1 MLINLIFIFSISLFL
16 LALIFVVQKQ
26 RITQT
31 ARQPIPQSKIVLRR
45 KSKGSRVSSAGAPE
59 KAIKAVTVYTH
70 DRAAAERLL
79 QSYSRTHGHKGWDGV
94 VEQVIRD
101 LVRDRR

>member
-1 MLINLIFIFSISLFL
+1 M
-16 LALIFVVQKQ
+16 LIFVIQKQ
-26 RITQT
+26 RIIRSAQ
-31 ARQPIPQSKIVLRR
+31 RPVEQPKIVLRR
-45 KSKGSRVSSAGAPE
+45 KRKAASVASDGVPE

-101 LVRDRR
+101 LVRAR

>member
-1 MLINLIFIFSISLFL
+1 MIINLIFIFSISLSL
-16 LALIFVVQKQ
+16 LVLIFVIQKQ
-26 RITQT
+26 RIIQSTQPSIT
-31 ARQPIPQSKIVLRR
+31 RPKVALRR
-45 KSKGSRVSSAGAPE
+45 KPKGSRVSSAGAPE

-79 QSYSRTHGHKGWDGV
+79 QSYGRTHGHKGWDGV
-94 VEQVIRD
+94 VDQVIRD

>member
-1 MLINLIFIFSISLFL
+1 MLINLIFFFSISLLL

-26 RITQT
+26 RIIQS
-31 ARQPIPQSKIVLRR
+31 AQPLITRPKVALRR
-45 KSKGSRVSSAGAPE
+45 KAKGSRVSSASAPE

-79 QSYSRTHGHKGWDGV
+79 QSYSQTHGHRGWDGV